1 MFVIFTQQSHNVKDI
16 IRDTKENFSALTF
29 YIIIARYHFYVEHL
43 RIIVSILLA
52 VSELQI
58 EQNINYKLKYFN
70 MTSIS
75 LDDQGYE
82 ESSCNKDQPTA
93 PKIPDA
99 HLEKV

>member
-1 MFVIFTQQSHNVKDI
+1 MLYLRSKATTSK
-16 IRDTKENFSALTF
+16 IRDTKETFSPLTF

-43 RIIVSILLA
+43 RIIVSILFA
-52 VSELQI
+52 VSELLI
-58 EQNINYKLKYFN
+58 EQHIDYKLKYFN

-82 ESSCNKDQPTA
+82 ESSCNKDQPKA

>member
-1 MFVIFTQQSHNVKDI
+1 M
-16 IRDTKENFSALTF
+16 
-29 YIIIARYHFYVEHL
+29 
-43 RIIVSILLA
+43 A

-58 EQNINYKLKYFN
+58 EQYTNNKLEYFN

-82 ESSCNKDQPTA
+82 ESSCNKDQPKA

>member
-1 MFVIFTQQSHNVKDI
+1 
-16 IRDTKENFSALTF
+16 
-29 YIIIARYHFYVEHL
+29 
-43 RIIVSILLA
+43 
-52 VSELQI
+52 
-58 EQNINYKLKYFN
+58 
-70 MTSIS
+70 MTNKS